1 VQSWG
6 CLGGSTVARS
16 TASDRSSATAGRSA
30 STYSPTRSLS
40 AGTDNDAAEST
51 PTAPYAHMQPA
62 MLSICT
68 FYTALFTGQ
77 FRTAQSLDPIANK
90 EREPITGGGAPA
102 AVQGAEPPVGVRV
115 FRPFEADCLLYFAN
129 LPHY

>member
-1 VQSWG
+1 MPPSQRLQHRMPTCSQR
-6 CLGGSTVARS
+6 CFLFAR
-16 TASDRSSATAGRSA
+16 
-30 STYSPTRSLS
+30 
-40 AGTDNDAAEST
+40 
-51 PTAPYAHMQPA
+51 
-62 MLSICT
+62 

-90 EREPITGGGAPA
+90 EREPITGGGAPV
-102 AVQGAEPPVGVRV
+102 AVQGAEAPVGVRV